1 MSLRGSLDVGLIS
14 CPDLLPDLWELA
26 DEFKVGFK
34 VGMEE
39 LLAATGQ
46 PTGGRR

>member
-1 MSLRGSLDVGLIS
+1 VLALVVGALRR
-14 CPDLLPDLWELA
+14 ELA
-26 DEFKVGFK
+26 DEFT

-39 LLAATGQ
+39 RLAATGQ